1 MTPGAEIELG
11 PHWWKA
17 SALTT
22 RPTLPPNYV
31 VYVINNYVVSS
42 QLLLLYLLHLVL
54 NQSTI
59 DEILINPFVHSLF

>member
-1 MTPGAEIELG
+1 MTPGAEIELR

-22 RPTLPPNYV
+22 RPTLPP
-31 VYVINNYVVSS
+31 NNYVVSS